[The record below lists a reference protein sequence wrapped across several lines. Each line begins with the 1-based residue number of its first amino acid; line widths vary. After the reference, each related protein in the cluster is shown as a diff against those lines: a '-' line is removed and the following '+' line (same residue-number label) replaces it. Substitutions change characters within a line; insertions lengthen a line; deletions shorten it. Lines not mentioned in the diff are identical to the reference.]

1 MRRNLISR
9 TNKKINFPEAP
20 LTPSMDMAQGRTLTF
35 KVDRVNMIVI
45 TNNDFLVQADCS
57 IGTPTENEMCN

>member
-1 MRRNLISR
+1 
-9 TNKKINFPEAP
+9 
-20 LTPSMDMAQGRTLTF
+20 MDMAQGRTLTF